1 MLGIQGFQIKLIIDK
16 IRPQSHNQGR
26 AKINQIWDFL
36 KTVKIRIPIL
46 YHQIEL
52 ECQFSC
58 LKVNAPTLLVD
69 LTPKTASEYH
79 KKSPKQRVESNFF
92 KLKTLYVCV
101 ILKTL
106 AMQKLWNFWWQMGSL
121 NFTRKMLPWLRE
133 KFW

>member
-16 IRPQSHNQGR
+16 IRPQNQSQGR

-58 LKVNAPTLLVD
+58 LKVNAPTLLD
-69 LTPKTASEYH
+69 ELTTNTASEYH

-92 KLKTLYVCV
+92 KLKTLYLLSWVTASVQTTMLLCTIV
-101 ILKTL
+101 QAFSQLIDMQIVGLDTLK
-106 AMQKLWNFWWQMGSL
+106 
-121 NFTRKMLPWLRE
+121 
-133 KFW
+133 